1 MKLCPSCSLTIT
13 QSDWHC
19 AACGWMAPQAGGIIV
34 LGTVDAE
41 SGEGFSPAYFED
53 LSHLE
58 AGHFWFRARNRI
70 ILWAVEKYLAN
81 AQSYMEIG
89 CGTGF
94 VMQALHAHRPAI
106 KLTGSELFLEGLTFA
121 AARMPDVELLQM
133 DAKAIPYLDHFDGLG
148 AFDVLEHVP
157 NDQVVLA
164 QFYRALRP
172 GGRLLLTVPQH
183 PWLWSV
189 NDEYAHH
196 HRRYRRAQLC
206 SRVRQAGFSVLK
218 TTSFVSLLLPFLF
231 LSRMSRNARSAF
243 DPLEEYRLAPWK
255 QRILEQIMKVEYQFI
270 RLGWN
275 WPLGGS
281 LLMIAEKPEQQP
293 SGAALAT
300 RDHITED

>member
-1 MKLCPSCSLTIT
+1 
-13 QSDWHC
+13 
-19 AACGWMAPQAGGIIV
+19 MAPQIGGIVV

-41 SGEGFSPAYFED
+41 AGEGFSPAYFEE
-53 LSHLE
+53 LIQLE
-58 AGHFWFRARNRI
+58 AGHFWFRARNRLL
-70 ILWAVEKYLAN
+70 LWAANKYLAK
-81 AQSYMEIG
+81 AHCFMEIG

-94 VMQALHAHRPAI
+94 VLQALHAHRPTL

-121 AARMPDVELLQM
+121 ATRMPDVELLQM
-133 DAKAIPYLDHFDGLG
+133 DAKAIPFLDHFDGLG
-148 AFDVLEHVP
+148 AFDVLEHVHD
-157 NDQVVLA
+157 DQAVLA

-196 HRRYRRAQLC
+196 HRRYRKAQLC
-206 SRVRQAGFSVLK
+206 SHVRQAGFNILRA
-218 TTSFVSLLLPFLF
+218 TSFVSLLLPLLF

-243 DPLEEYRLAPWK
+243 DPLEEYRIAPWK
-255 QRILEQIMKVEYQFI
+255 QWILEQIMKVEYQFI

-281 LLMIAEKPEQQP
+281 LLMIAEKPHLQHP
-293 SGAALAT
+293 GAPTAT
-300 RDHITED
+300 RDQLAED